1 MFDHLVESQTDTEDL
16 KRKGAFL
23 GITLAIYGVLLVAAL
38 IASIIAVDAHL
49 DSQNLEL
56 ETLVAPVP
64 LPPQE
69 VKQEQKQEVKKTTDQ
84 DVDVREQLIAD
95 MDRPDLK
102 VDKVSTDEQKIP
114 PVRKGVTTILGER
127 SSDAAAPV
135 AGPAGPGGDGGGGST
150 VNQSTNIVKDDD
162 EPPPPK
168 PTPKPPPK
176 TISGGV
182 LNGKAVSLPKPAY
195 PQIARAAKA
204 SGTVVVQVTIDES
217 GRVVSASAISG
228 HPLLKAAAVQAAYG
242 ARFSP
247 TLLSGQPVKV
257 TGTINYNF
265 MGQ

>member
-16 KRKGAFL
+16 KRKGGFL
-23 GITLAIYGVLLVAAL
+23 GIFMLLYLIFFLVAGVV
-38 IASIIAVDAHL
+38 SIVWYDAHL
-49 DSQNLEL
+49 SSQNLEL

-69 VKQEQKQEVKKTTDQ
+69 IKQEQKEEKPQKQ
-84 DVDVREQLIAD
+84 DDNVDVRKELIAD

-102 VDKVSTDEQKIP
+102 PDKIESKASDVP
-114 PVRKGVTTILGER
+114 PVRKNVTTVIGTDNKTASAPDLGG
-127 SSDAAAPV
+127 PV
-135 AGPAGPGGDGGGGST
+135 GPPSGGNTGPGKIDIS
-150 VNQSTNIVKDDD
+150 DDD
-162 EPPPPK
+162 DAPPK
-168 PTPKPPPK
+168 PKATPPPPPK

-182 LNGKAVSLPKPAY
+182 LNGKAISLPKPSY

-217 GRVVSASAISG
+217 GKVVSASAVSG

-265 MGQ
+265 LAQ

>member
-16 KRKGAFL
+16 KRKGGFL
-23 GITLAIYGVLLVAAL
+23 GIFALLYFVLFIVALV
-38 IASIIAVDAHL
+38 ASIIVYDAHL

-69 VKQEQKQEVKKTTDQ
+69 VKQEVKEVKPQKQ

-102 VDKVSTDEQKIP
+102 PEKVESQASKIP
-114 PVRKGVTTILGER
+114 PVRKGVQTVVGTE
-127 SSDAAAPV
+127 SSNAANPTVGGPV
-135 AGPAGPGGDGGGGST
+135 GPSGGST
-150 VNQSTNIVKDDD
+150 GPTGPATNVVVDND

-168 PTPKPPPK
+168 ATPKPVPK
-176 TISGGV
+176 IISQGV

-217 GRVVSASAISG
+217 GKVVSASAISG

-265 MGQ
+265 MP

>member
-16 KRKGAFL
+16 KRKGGFL
-23 GITLAIYGVLLVAAL
+23 GIFVLLYAVLLSGAAV
-38 IASIIAVDAHL
+38 ASILVYDAHL

-64 LPPQE
+64 IPPQE
-69 VKQEQKQEVKKTTDQ
+69 VKQEQKQEQKQTEKN
-84 DVDVREQLIAD
+84 VDVREQLIAD

-102 VDKVSTDEQKIP
+102 PQEIKSEATKIP
-114 PVRKGVTTILGER
+114 PVRKGVTTIQGTT
-127 SSDAAAPV
+127 SSNADAPV
-135 AGPAGPGGDGGGGST
+135 MGGPAGPSSGTGT
-150 VNQSTNIVKDDD
+150 TQAKTNIMDDDND

-168 PTPKPPPK
+168 PSPKPVPK

-182 LNGKAVSLPKPAY
+182 LNGKAISLPKPQY

-217 GRVVSASAISG
+217 GRVVSASAVSG

-247 TLLSGQPVKV
+247 TMLSGQPVKV

-265 MGQ
+265 LPQ

>member
-16 KRKGAFL
+16 KRKGGFL
-23 GITLAIYGVLLVAAL
+23 GVFALLYFILFVVGL
-38 IASIIAVDAHL
+38 VASIIVYDAHL

-69 VKQEQKQEVKKTTDQ
+69 VKQEQKQEVKPQKQ

-95 MDRPDLK
+95 MDRPDLPPE
-102 VDKVSTDEQKIP
+102 KVSSEQSKIP
-114 PVRKGVTTILGER
+114 PVRKGVQTVVGTE
-127 SSDAAAPV
+127 SSNATNPV
-135 AGPAGPGGDGGGGST
+135 VGGVVGPTGGGAPT
-150 VNQSTNIVKDDD
+150 TTTPTNVVANDD

-168 PTPKPPPK
+168 ATPKPPPK
-176 TISGGV
+176 IISQGV
-182 LNGKAVSLPKPAY
+182 LNGKAVNLPRPTY
-195 PQIARAAKA
+195 PQIAKAAKA

-217 GRVVSASAISG
+217 GKVVSASAISG

-265 MGQ
+265 MPQ

>member
-23 GITLAIYGVLLVAAL
+23 GVTLAIYGVILVVAF
-38 IASIIAVDAHL
+38 IVSIMIVDAHL

-69 VKQEQKQEVKKTTDQ
+69 VKQEQKQEVKPQKQ

-95 MDRPDLK
+95 MDRPDIAPK
-102 VDKVSTDEQKIP
+102 EISSVENKIP
-114 PVRKGVTTILGER
+114 PVRKGVTTVVGTT
-127 SSDAAAPV
+127 SSNAASPDVGGPV
-135 AGPAGPGGDGGGGST
+135 GPPGGGGT
-150 VNQSTNIVKDDD
+150 TAPPTNVVVDNDD
-162 EPPPPK
+162 PPPPK
-168 PTPKPPPK
+168 PTPKPVPK
-176 TISGGV
+176 TISQGV

-228 HPLLKAAAVQAAYG
+228 HPLLKAAAVQAAYS

-265 MGQ
+265 MP

>member
-23 GITLAIYGVLLVAAL
+23 GVTLAIYGVLLIAAL
-38 IASIIAVDAHL
+38 VASIIAVDAHL

-64 LPPQE
+64 IPPQE
-69 VKQEQKQEVKKTTDQ
+69 VKQVKEEAKPQKDQ
-84 DVDVREQLIAD
+84 NVDVREQLIAD
-95 MDRPDLK
+95 MDRPDLAK
-102 VDKVSTDEQKIP
+102 DQKISTDEQKIP
-114 PVRKGVTTILGER
+114 PVRKGVQTIQGNT
-127 SSDAAAPV
+127 SSNAAAPV
-135 AGPAGPGGDGGGGST
+135 AGPVGPGDGGGGT
-150 VNQSTNIVKDDD
+150 ANQSTAIVTDD

-168 PTPKPPPK
+168 PTPKPVPK

-182 LNGKAVSLPKPAY
+182 LNGKAVSLPKPSY

>member
-1 MFDHLVESQTDTEDL
+1 MFDHLVESQTNTEDL
-16 KRKGAFL
+16 KRKGGFL
-23 GITLAIYGVLLVAAL
+23 GIFLLLYLVLFVVALV
-38 IASIIAVDAHL
+38 ASIIVYDAHL

-69 VKQEQKQEVKKTTDQ
+69 VKQEQKQEVKEVKQ

-95 MDRPDLK
+95 MDRPDK
-102 VDKVSTDEQKIP
+102 VPDEVKSEASKIP
-114 PVRKGVTTILGER
+114 PVRKGVQTVVGTEN
-127 SSDAAAPV
+127 STATNPV
-135 AGPAGPGGDGGGGST
+135 VGGPVGPSGSGTGPA
-150 VNQSTNIVKDDD
+150 TNNNPVVVDND

-168 PTPKPPPK
+168 PTPKPVPK
-176 TISGGV
+176 IISQGV

-195 PQIARAAKA
+195 PQIAKAAKA

-217 GRVVSASAISG
+217 GKVVSASALSG

-257 TGTINYNF
+257 SGTINYNF
-265 MGQ
+265 MPQ